1 MKKIIAL
8 VAIAVAVFATNAQ
21 AQHKPTEESK
31 ATPSAV
37 KGQVY
42 GDNIPEKKV
51 VKGKDF
57 VKKLDGENPVQ
68 MQVKGTV
75 TGVCKARGCWITVDL
90 GNDKEVFVKMK
101 DYGFFMPMDAMGKE
115 VLLSGEG
122 FVETISVEELRENAK
137 AKKKT
142 EEEIKAINKPKE
154 NLRFTAQGITV
165 LN

>member
-1 MKKIIAL
+1 MKKIFAL
-8 VAIAVAVFATNAQ
+8 LALSMALFTTSVQ
-21 AQHKPTEESK
+21 AQHQHTEESK

-42 GDNIPEKKV
+42 GENIPEKKV

-75 TGVCKARGCWITVDL
+75 TGVCKARGCWITVDI

-122 FVETISVEELRENAK
+122 FVETTSVEELKEK
-137 AKKKT
+137 AKEKNKS
-142 EEEIKAINKPKE
+142 EAEINAIKKPKE
-154 NLRFTAQGITV
+154 NLRFTAHGITV